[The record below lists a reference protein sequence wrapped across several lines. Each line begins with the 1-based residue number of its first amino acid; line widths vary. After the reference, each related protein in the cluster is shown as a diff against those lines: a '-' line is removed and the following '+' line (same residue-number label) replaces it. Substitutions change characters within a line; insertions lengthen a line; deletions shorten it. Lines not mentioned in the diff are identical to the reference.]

1 MAGAEW
7 LDQLD
12 LREEV
17 KERALRAVDETGES
31 LPVTLSRL
39 GLVPDVQ
46 VLGALSE
53 ATGFA
58 IAERGALPE
67 AQVETPLTADY
78 LRAVRALPLAGDSEY
93 GLVIGLV
100 NPVDDTVRRA
110 VSFAVGG
117 PVEFQVLGFETWRA
131 SFDRLY
137 AETGEASHNG
147 RARAGARW
155 ANDLSEIKDLKLDAP
170 AVRQAESLITEAVES
185 RASDIHI
192 ERKPDSGLI
201 RFRVDGALRDHIRV
215 PPGLADAL
223 IARLKVLADMDVAD
237 HRRAQDGRLVFS
249 ARGRPVDVRLSII
262 PSAFGEGAAIRLL
275 DRDDI
280 RHNFS
285 DLGFS
290 PEEEGRLTRAIRR
303 PKGLFLV
310 SGPTGSG
317 KSTTLYAAV
326 NALRST
332 DRKIMTVED
341 PIEYFFEDVHQTQ
354 LDTAAGLSF
363 AAALRSFLRHD
374 PDIFLVGE
382 IRDPETAKT
391 AVQAA
396 LTGHLVLSTI
406 HANDAASVPARLV
419 EMGVEPFLL
428 AGTLTATTAQRL
440 VRRLCDECAIPDE
453 PPVTLLQRAGLE
465 ITTEHVFRKPVG
477 CAACHGGYKGRMVVS
492 ETLFADEAVVA
503 AIRDGCDAAVLRRN
517 IETVML
523 RDGLAKAA
531 QGLTSADE
539 VLRAL
544 EAM

>member
-1 MAGAEW
+1 MAGSDW

-12 LREEV
+12 LREEA
-17 KERALRAVDETGES
+17 KERALRAVEETGES

-58 IAERGALPE
+58 IAERDALPE
-67 AQVETPLTADY
+67 APVETPIAADY
-78 LRAVRALPLAGDSEY
+78 LRAVRALPLAGDSEN

-110 VSFAVGG
+110 VRFAAGG
-117 PVEFQVLGFETWRA
+117 PVEFQVLGFEAWRA

-137 AETGEASHNG
+137 AESGEASHNG
-147 RARAGARW
+147 QARAGARW

-170 AVRQAESLITEAVES
+170 AVRQAESLITEAVER

-290 PEEEGRLTRAIRR
+290 PDEEGRLTRAIRR

-374 PDIFLVGE
+374 PDIILVGE

-440 VRRLCDECAIPDE
+440 VRRLCDQCSVPDE
-453 PPVTLLQRAGLE
+453 PPVALLQRAGLPVSS
-465 ITTEHVFRKPVG
+465 EHGFCKPVG

-492 ETLFADEAVVA
+492 ETLVADEAVLA

-531 QGLTSADE
+531 QGQTSADE